1 MKKISINK
9 NDDVAAVVDK
19 MLYEP
24 DPEIVLVVPKHSK
37 LKETPRNFNLLKR
50 EAEAAG
56 RKVSVESVDDE
67 VLTLAEASGLFN
79 EHPFFNGPARSIS
92 DIVPGAHGGESG
104 NRSRIIPKQ
113 NGPKVTLNVRR
124 EIGEEEKTQEAEDK
138 FFTTKSRNNTTEE
151 AWEDKEEQ
159 EEEVPSEDDWELQ
172 ERKERKIKSRIKWL
186 VVFATVI
193 VLVGGGAWITGAYFS
208 KANTT
213 ISFKQTE
220 WQYASVITASKNIPK
235 VDLIS
240 KSIPAEVFHDKRN
253 LTQLFPA
260 TGRSVVSQK
269 ASGKIKIVNAYSSEK
284 QTLVATTRFSTPD
297 GKIFRLDSQVLVPGA
312 QIKDGKIIPAS
323 TEALVT
329 ADRAGAEYN
338 IGPTPKLTIP
348 GFKGTPKYD
357 GFYGQIETTF
367 SGGFVGEKAVPTE
380 ADIKSAEERMTEI
393 LKTGLESNILS
404 EQIKDYKVLEGS
416 SSFKVNKMT
425 VKKETNDS
433 GAFSVFGEA
442 EVELIGFK
450 ESTLDELLKGLA
462 GADLLASGTE
472 YESSFRSLEKNYSE
486 IRPNYEKGELKFNLS
501 AKGTLAAAFDKDVFK
516 SELTGK
522 TIEEAED
529 FIQGLP
535 GLASGRVGV
544 WPVWLS
550 NLPGNSDRINIL
562 SD

>member
-67 VLTLAEASGLFN
+67 VLALAEASGLFN
-79 EHPFFNGPARSIS
+79 EHPLFNGPARSIS
-92 DIVPGAHGGESG
+92 DIVPGGARDRS
-104 NRSRIIPKQ
+104 NRSSVIPRQ
-113 NGPKVTLNVRR
+113 SGPKVTLNVRR
-124 EIGEEEKTQEAEDK
+124 EIGEEEKIQEAEDR
-138 FFTTKSRNNTTEE
+138 FFTAKSRSNTTEE
-151 AWEDKEEQ
+151 TWEYKEEQ
-159 EEEVPSEDDWELQ
+159 AEETSSEDDWELQ
-172 ERKERKIKSRIKWL
+172 EKKERKTKSRIKWL
-186 VVFATVI
+186 VILSIVI
-193 VLVGGGAWITGAYFS
+193 VLVGGGVWATGAYFS
-208 KANTT
+208 KANIA
-213 ISFKQTE
+213 ISFKQIE
-220 WQYASVITASKNIPK
+220 WQYASAITASKNVPR

-260 TGRSVVSQK
+260 TGRSVVNQK

-323 TEALVT
+323 TEAVVT

-338 IGPTPKLTIP
+338 VGPTSKLTIP
-348 GFKGTPKYD
+348 GFKGTPKYE
-357 GFYGQIETTF
+357 GFYGQIETAL

-393 LKTGLESNILS
+393 LRTGLESNILS
-404 EQIKDYKVLEGS
+404 EQIKDYKVLDGS

-442 EVELIGFK
+442 EVELVGFK
-450 ESTLDELLKGLA
+450 ESALDELLKGLA

-472 YESSFRSLEKNYSE
+472 YESSFRSLEKSYSE
-486 IRPNYEKGELKFNLS
+486 IKPNYEKGELKFNLS
-501 AKGTLAAAFDKDVFK
+501 AKGTLAAAFDKDAFK
-516 SELTGK
+516 SQLVGK
-522 TIEEAED
+522 TIKEAESS
-529 FIQGLP
+529 IQGLP

-550 NLPGNSDRINIL
+550 NLPSNLGRINIL

>member
-37 LKETPRNFNLLKR
+37 LKEAPRNFNLLKR

-67 VLTLAEASGLFN
+67 VLALAEASGLTN
-79 EHPFFNGPARSIS
+79 EHPLFNAHARSIS
-92 DIVPGAHGGESG
+92 DIVPGERGGEQG
-104 NRSRIIPKQ
+104 HKSRVIPKQ
-113 NGPKVTLNVRR
+113 SGPRVTLNVRR
-124 EIGEEEKTQEAEDK
+124 EIGEEEKIQEAEEK
-138 FFTTKSRNNTTEE
+138 FFTTKSRSDTTEE
-151 AWEDKEEQ
+151 TWEYKEEQ
-159 EEEVPSEDDWELQ
+159 EEDSEEDWESQ
-172 ERKERKIKSRIKWL
+172 ERRERRTRSRKKWL
-186 VVFATVI
+186 IVSAIVV
-193 VLVGGGAWITGAYFS
+193 VLVGGGAWLTGAYFS
-208 KANTT
+208 KASIA

-220 WQYASVITASKNIPK
+220 WQYAGTITAGKSITKIDP
-235 VDLIS
+235 VS

-269 ASGKIKIVNAYSSEK
+269 ATGKIKIVNAYSSEK
-284 QTLVATTRFSTPD
+284 QTLVATTRFATPD

-338 IGPTPKLTIP
+338 VGPAPKLTIP
-348 GFKGTPKYD
+348 GFKGTPKYE
-357 GFYGQIETTF
+357 GFYGQIETAL

-380 ADIKSAEERMTEI
+380 ADIKSAEDRMTEI
-393 LKTGLESNILS
+393 LKTGLENNILS
-404 EQIKDYKVLEGS
+404 EQIKDYKVLEGVS
-416 SSFKVNKMT
+416 AFKINKMT

-450 ESTLDELLKGLA
+450 ESALDELLKGLA
-462 GADLLASGTE
+462 GTDLLASGTE

-486 IRPNYEKGELKFNLS
+486 IKPNYEKGELKFSLS
-501 AKGTLAAAFDKDVFK
+501 ARGTLAAVFDKDAFK
-516 SELTGK
+516 SGLAGK
-522 TIEEAED
+522 TIAEAED
-529 FIQGLP
+529 SIQGLP
-535 GLASGRVGV
+535 GLASGRVSV

-550 NLPGNSDRINIL
+550 NLPANLGRIDIL